1 MKNHFETF
9 AHYNR
14 WANRRLYGAVANLGA
29 AEIAAPRIG
38 FFPSLLKTLNHLV
51 VTDRV
56 WLSRLTSIPDPD
68 MRTLDQIVAENFA
81 DLTALRAGVDERI
94 IHFINDLSPMRLSD
108 ILVYRNMAGTPQKTP
123 IDQVLTHMFNH
134 HSHHRGQA
142 HAMLSGTTVSPPSLD
157 VIVFL
162 RERATLGPQSKE
174 DGSPADG
181 SLADGSPPHL

>member
-1 MKNHFETF
+1 MKNHFETL

-14 WANRRLYGAVANLGA
+14 WANRRFYGTVANLGA

-68 MRTLDQIVAENFA
+68 VKGLDQIIAEDFA
-81 DLTALRAGVDERI
+81 DLTALRAGLDERI
-94 IHFINDLSPMRLSD
+94 IHFIDDLQPVRLSD
-108 ILVYRNMAGTPQKTP
+108 TLSYRNMAGTPQETP

-134 HSHHRGQA
+134 HTHHRGQA

-162 RERATLGPQSKE
+162 RERATLGLPT
-174 DGSPADG
+174 
-181 SLADGSPPHL
+181 LADGSPPAP